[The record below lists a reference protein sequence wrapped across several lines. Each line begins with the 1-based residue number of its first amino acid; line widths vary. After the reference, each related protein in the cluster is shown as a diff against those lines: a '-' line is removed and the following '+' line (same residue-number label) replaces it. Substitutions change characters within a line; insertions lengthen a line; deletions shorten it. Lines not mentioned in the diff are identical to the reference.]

1 MLSLLDQGT
10 TDNTV
15 AKWTGNAVAKGT
27 ENTVGKQIKTNNEHN
42 LM

>member
-1 MLSLLDQGT
+1 VANRR